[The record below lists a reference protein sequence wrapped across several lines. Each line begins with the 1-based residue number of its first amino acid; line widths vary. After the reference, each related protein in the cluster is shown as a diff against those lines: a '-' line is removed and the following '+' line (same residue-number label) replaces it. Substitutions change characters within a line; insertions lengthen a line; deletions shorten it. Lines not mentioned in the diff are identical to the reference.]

1 MVVGCE
7 HSSMAARIYNLVSD
21 KEGKEDCFSFPEKE
35 NKCDEGMFNV
45 TIDKAEAERRG
56 RT

>member
-1 MVVGCE
+1 
-7 HSSMAARIYNLVSD
+7 MAARIYNLVSD